1 MLTLN
6 DERLME
12 DQLLTLASRA
22 ERFAAA
28 FTRIFPPGQPTNV
41 HPVSAPERTWLAS
54 LTSRAETPHA
64 FLAELLVVGC
74 ERAGMRYS
82 AEICDAIGVAVLD
95 ALQEVIGE
103 AFTSRAREAW
113 SRAFAV
119 VSDGIDA
126 AA

>member
-22 ERFAAA
+22 ERFAAV
-28 FTRIFPPGQPTNV
+28 FTRIFPPGQPSMANGA
-41 HPVSAPERTWLAS
+41 SAPERAWLAS

-64 FLAELLVVGC
+64 FLAEVLIAGC
-74 ERAGMRYS
+74 ERTGMRYS
-82 AEICDAIGVAVLD
+82 AEICDAIGVALLD
-95 ALQEVIGE
+95 ALQDVIGE